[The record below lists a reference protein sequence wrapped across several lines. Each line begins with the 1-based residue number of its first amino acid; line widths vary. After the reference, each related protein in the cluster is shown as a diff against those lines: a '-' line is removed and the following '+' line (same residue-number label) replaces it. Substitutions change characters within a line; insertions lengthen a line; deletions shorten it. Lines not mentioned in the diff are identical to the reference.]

1 MKPTFQPR
9 FLSSPNEILVA
20 SSSMPS
26 HTNLN
31 FSIGKLKEI
40 PAGRNSIAQ
49 LLFNYVIGYKFPTI
63 MRGIALR
70 TV

>member
-1 MKPTFQPR
+1 MK
-9 FLSSPNEILVA
+9 FLRTRG
-20 SSSMPS
+20 S

-40 PAGRNSIAQ
+40 PAGRDSIAQ

>member
-1 MKPTFQPR
+1 
-9 FLSSPNEILVA
+9 
-20 SSSMPS
+20 MP
-26 HTNLN
+26 NLN
-31 FSIGKLKEI
+31 FFIGKLKEI
-40 PAGRNSIAQ
+40 PAGRDSIAQ

>member
-1 MKPTFQPR
+1 MK
-9 FLSSPNEILVA
+9 FLR
-20 SSSMPS
+20 
-26 HTNLN
+26 TR
-31 FSIGKLKEI
+31 GKFIDAKSYKFKFFYWKIKKEI
-40 PAGRNSIAQ
+40 PAGRNSRDSIAQ